1 MADITKTV
9 NLCLCASDDIGALF
23 SKLTGQYASAC
34 NFISRYIFNNG
45 FELKYTKVQKAVY
58 REVRDRFG
66 LKSQMSLSAIKTVV
80 ARYKT
85 LKEQLAAKP
94 YRYTDENGKYY
105 SVPRTL
111 EWLQKSVYFQRPQAD
126 LVYGRDYS
134 FISGKTALSLNT
146 LSGRVKV
153 SFALPECFK
162 TYFDGKWKFGTGK
175 LVQLNGRWYFH
186 VPLTGQ
192 ASDVM
197 DVLKPT
203 HVVGIDRGL
212 RFLAVSYDEKGKTM
226 FFDGRNIMDKRDTFA
241 RTRAELQAKGTKSAK
256 RKLKKLSGRE
266 NRWMSDIN
274 HQIVKTLIDNY
285 GEDTLFVIEDLTGV
299 SFNEANLSAR
309 TKNGRRQ
316 TRSWAF
322 YQFEQY
328 LTYKALEAGAA
339 VIKVPAAYT
348 SQRCPK
354 CGRINKENRHH
365 DKHEY
370 VCDSC
375 GYRSNDD
382 RIGAMNLYVLGTM
395 YVSGVENPCFK
406 QPKVKAA

>member
-9 NLCLCASDDIGALF
+9 KLCLCTNDDIGAMF
-23 SKLTGQYASAC
+23 SKLTEQYASAC
-34 NFISRYIFNNG
+34 NFISRHIFDSG
-45 FELKYTKVQKAVY
+45 FELKYTKVQKVVY
-58 REVRDRFG
+58 REVRNKFG
-66 LKSQMSLSAIKTVV
+66 LKSQMTVSAIKTVV

-85 LKEQLAAKP
+85 VKEQLASKP
-94 YRYTDENGKYY
+94 YRYTDENGKYC

-111 EWLQKSVYFQRPQAD
+111 EWLQKPVYFKRPQAD
-126 LVYGRDYS
+126 LVYERDYS
-134 FISGKTALSLNT
+134 FVGGKTILSLNT

-153 SFALPECFK
+153 PFALPECFRA
-162 TYFDGKWKFGTGK
+162 YFDGKWKFGAGK
-175 LVQLNGRWYFH
+175 LVQLNGRWYLH
-186 VPLTGQ
+186 IPLTGQ
-192 ASDVM
+192 TSDAM
-197 DVLKPT
+197 DISKPT

-226 FFDGRNIMDKRDTFA
+226 FFDGRKIMDKRDTFA
-241 RTRAELQAKGTKSAK
+241 KTRAELQAKGTKSAK

-285 GEDTLFVIEDLTGV
+285 GKGTLFVIEDLTGV
-299 SFNEANLSAR
+299 SFDEANLSAR
-309 TKNGRRQ
+309 TKTGRRQ

-328 LTYKALEAGAA
+328 LMYKALEAGAT

-365 DKHEY
+365 DIHEY
-370 VCDSC
+370 ICDGC

-382 RIGAMNLYVLGTM
+382 RIGAMNLYTLGTM
-395 YVSGVENPCFK
+395 YVSGIENPRFQ

>member
-9 NLCLCASDDIGALF
+9 KLCLCASDDIGALF
-23 SKLTGQYASAC
+23 SKLTRQYASAC
-34 NFISRYIFNNG
+34 NFISQYIFNNG

-111 EWLQKSVYFQRPQAD
+111 EWLQKPVYFQRPQAD

-175 LVQLNGRWYFH
+175 LVQLNGR
-186 VPLTGQ
+186 
-192 ASDVM
+192 
-197 DVLKPT
+197 
-203 HVVGIDRGL
+203 
-212 RFLAVSYDEKGKTM
+212 
-226 FFDGRNIMDKRDTFA
+226 
-241 RTRAELQAKGTKSAK
+241 
-256 RKLKKLSGRE
+256 
-266 NRWMSDIN
+266 
-274 HQIVKTLIDNY
+274 
-285 GEDTLFVIEDLTGV
+285 
-299 SFNEANLSAR
+299 
-309 TKNGRRQ
+309 
-316 TRSWAF
+316 
-322 YQFEQY
+322 
-328 LTYKALEAGAA
+328 
-339 VIKVPAAYT
+339 
-348 SQRCPK
+348 
-354 CGRINKENRHH
+354 
-365 DKHEY
+365 
-370 VCDSC
+370 
-375 GYRSNDD
+375 
-382 RIGAMNLYVLGTM
+382 
-395 YVSGVENPCFK
+395 
-406 QPKVKAA
+406 